1 MEHFRSTQPAYDA
14 QSSLRLPA
22 QKRIAAPTSER
33 LTKITEGQGAGL
45 DLPPPIPRKSS
56 RRHSASQ
63 SISNSLRASKRES
76 AGTQSTGRTPP
87 PPYEWVP
94 EPIQA
99 DDPENGNVVDE
110 RLEKLRRGEPDNE
123 KRRRGGSKRL
133 AIISGVVLVV
143 VIALAV
149 GLGVGLTRKEQ
160 KSNNDTESQ
169 SQGAPSNDSPPQKFP
184 LGEYSLVTALKSVDT
199 TCTFNPATWRCFP
212 PNGST
217 NTTSLASFNW
227 VFSNTS
233 STYAT
238 ENTAFTSKQGVPANL
253 TVSTRND
260 PFGIAFADQPLTYIS
275 APSNSST
282 TRYSFSFT
290 MPRTVIPSP
299 AITADNAA
307 AECFFNQTVFTANLY
322 LSTPRTFPSGK
333 LAMSTTLGGYEQ
345 WPYAVEIT
353 QSAVGGTDVPNCYET
368 VDGRLGTPI
377 EELIPQPETA
387 ECLCSYQNF

>member
-1 MEHFRSTQPAYDA
+1 MEHFRSTQPAHDA

-87 PPYEWVP
+87 PPYGWVP
-94 EPIQA
+94 EPIEA
-99 DDPENGNVVDE
+99 DDPENGGVADE
-110 RLEKLRRGEPDNE
+110 RLEKLRRGEPDTE
-123 KRRRGGSKRL
+123 KRRRGGRKRL
-133 AIISGVVLVV
+133 AIIIGIVLLVI
-143 VIALAV
+143 IALAV
-149 GLGVGLTRKEQ
+149 GLGVGLTRKKQ
-160 KSNNDTESQ
+160 KSNNDENQ
-169 SQGAPSNDSPPQKFP
+169 SQRTSSDAAPPQKFP
-184 LGEYSLVTALKSVDT
+184 LGEYSLVTALRSVDT
-199 TCTFNPATWRCFP
+199 TCTSNPAAWRCFP

-227 VFSNTS
+227 VISNTS

-238 ENTAFTSKQGVPANL
+238 KETAPTSNDGVPANL

-260 PFGIAFADQPLTYIS
+260 PFGITFADQPLTYIS
-275 APSNSST
+275 APSNTST
-282 TRYSFSFT
+282 ARYTFSFT

-322 LSTPRTFPSGK
+322 LSLPRTFPSGD
-333 LAMSTTLGGYEQ
+333 LATATTLGGYEQ

-368 VDGRLGTPI
+368 VDGRLGAPI
-377 EELIPQPETA
+377 EGLLPQPETA